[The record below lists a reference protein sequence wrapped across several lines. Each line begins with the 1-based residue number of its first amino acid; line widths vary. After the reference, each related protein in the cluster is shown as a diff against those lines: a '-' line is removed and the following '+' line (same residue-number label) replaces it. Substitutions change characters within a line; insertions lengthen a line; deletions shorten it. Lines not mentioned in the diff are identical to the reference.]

1 MTSKSVITVIEKAAE
16 MKAYSNALRKAGK
29 SIAFVPTMGALHE
42 GHLSLMREGRKRA
55 DTLVVSIFV
64 NPEQFGP
71 GEDYNE
77 YTRDTEG
84 DLGKM
89 ERIGVDAVFIPGP
102 EEIYPPGF
110 QTYVQVE
117 ELEKPLCGPFRPG
130 HFRGVAT
137 VVLKLFN
144 IVKADIA
151 VFGQKDYQQWKIIER
166 MARDLDLDI
175 EILGLPIVREE
186 SGLAMSSRNAYL
198 SDQDTQRAL
207 SLSRALLE
215 IKSQFANGTYE
226 TGKLVDSGKMALV
239 RGSVGDVDYL
249 EIRDGETL
257 ENKKEAACGD
267 VAAVAARVG
276 GARLIDN
283 IIL

>member
-1 MTSKSVITVIEKAAE
+1 MTSKSAITVIEKAPE
-16 MKAYSNALRKAGK
+16 MKAYSNALRNAGK

-42 GHLSLMREGRKRA
+42 GHLSLMREARKRA
-55 DTLVVSIFV
+55 DILVVSIFV

-71 GEDYNE
+71 GEDYDK
-77 YTRDTEG
+77 YVRDREG
-84 DLGKM
+84 DLQKM
-89 ERIGVDAVFIPGP
+89 KGIGVDAVFMPGP

-110 QTYVQVE
+110 QTYVEVE
-117 ELEKPLCGPFRPG
+117 ELEKPLCGAFRPG

-144 IVKADIA
+144 IVRADVA
-151 VFGQKDYQQWKIIER
+151 LFGQKDYQQLKIIER
-166 MARDLDLDI
+166 MVRDLDLDI
-175 EILGLPIVREE
+175 EVVGLPIVREE
-186 SGLAMSSRNAYL
+186 TGLAMSSRNAYL
-198 SDQDTQRAL
+198 SDKDRQRAL

-215 IKSQFANGTYE
+215 IKSQFANGSLKTDD
-226 TGKLVDSGKMALV
+226 LVESGKKVLEQA
-239 RGSVGDVDYL
+239 SIEDVDYL

-257 ENKKEAACGD
+257 ENKRVAARGD

>member
-1 MTSKSVITVIEKAAE
+1 MTSQNVMAVIEDVGE
-16 MKAYSNALRKAGK
+16 MKAYSNALRKEGK
-29 SIAFVPTMGALHE
+29 SIALVPTMGALHE

-55 DTLVVSIFV
+55 DILVVSIFV
-64 NPEQFGP
+64 NPTQFGP
-71 GEDYNE
+71 SEDYNK
-77 YTRDTEG
+77 YMRDKDG
-84 DLGKM
+84 DLEKIKD
-89 ERIGVDAVFIPGP
+89 IGVDTVFMPGP
-102 EEIYPPGF
+102 DEVYPPGF

-117 ELEKPLCGPFRPG
+117 ELEKPLCGALRPG

-144 IVKADIA
+144 IVKADVA
-151 VFGQKDYQQWKIIER
+151 LFGQKDYQQWKIIER
-166 MARDLDLDI
+166 MVRDLDLDI

-186 SGLAMSSRNAYL
+186 TGLAMSSRNAYL
-198 SDQDTQRAL
+198 SDHNTQRAL

-215 IKSQFANGTYE
+215 IKSQFANGTCK
-226 TGKLVDSGKMALV
+226 TDSLVDSGKRVLERA
-239 RGSVGDVDYL
+239 SVEEIDYL

-257 ENKKEAACGD
+257 QNKHEAARGD

>member
-1 MTSKSVITVIEKAAE
+1 MTSKSTITVIEKASE

-42 GHLSLMREGRKRA
+42 GHLSLMREARKRA
-55 DTLVVSIFV
+55 DALVVSIFV
-64 NPEQFGP
+64 NPAQFGP
-71 GEDYNE
+71 SEDYDK
-77 YTRDTEG
+77 YARDREG
-84 DLGKM
+84 DLQKM
-89 ERIGVDAVFIPGP
+89 EGVGVDALFMPGP
-102 EEIYPPGF
+102 DEIYPPGF
-110 QTYVQVE
+110 QTYVEVE
-117 ELEKPLCGPFRPG
+117 ELEKPLCGAFRPG

-144 IVKADIA
+144 IVKADVA
-151 VFGQKDYQQWKIIER
+151 LFGQKDYQQLKVIQR
-166 MARDLDLDI
+166 MVRDLDLDI
-175 EILGLPIVREE
+175 EIIGFPIVREE
-186 SGLAMSSRNAYL
+186 TGLAMSSRNAYL
-198 SDQDTQRAL
+198 SDEDRQRAL

-215 IKSQFANGTYE
+215 IKTQFANGNHE
-226 TGKLVDSGKMALV
+226 TQGLVDCGRKVLEQASID
-239 RGSVGDVDYL
+239 DVDYL

-257 ENKKEAACGD
+257 EHKQEAARGD

>member
-1 MTSKSVITVIEKAAE
+1 MTNKSTITVIEKVAE

-29 SIAFVPTMGALHE
+29 SVAFVPTMGALHE

-55 DTLVVSIFV
+55 DILVVSIFV
-64 NPEQFGP
+64 NPTQFGP
-71 GEDYNE
+71 SEDYNE

-84 DLGKM
+84 DLEKM
-89 ERIGVDAVFIPGP
+89 KGVGVDAVFMPGA

-186 SGLAMSSRNAYL
+186 TGLAMSSRNAYL
-198 SDQDTQRAL
+198 SDQEREKAL
-207 SLSRALLE
+207 SLSKALLE
-215 IKSQFANGTYE
+215 IKSQFENGTYE
-226 TGKLVDSGKMALV
+226 TDKLVNRGKRVFDRA
-239 RGSVGDVDYL
+239 SVEDVDYL

-257 ENKKEAACGD
+257 ENKKEAARGD
-267 VAAVAARVG
+267 VAAAAARVG

>member
-1 MTSKSVITVIEKAAE
+1 MTSTSAITVIERAAE
-16 MKAYSNALRKAGK
+16 MKAHSNALRKAGK
-29 SIAFVPTMGALHE
+29 SIALVPTMGALHE

-55 DTLVVSIFV
+55 DILVVSIFV
-64 NPEQFGP
+64 NPTQFGP
-71 GEDYNE
+71 GEDYDK
-77 YTRDTEG
+77 YARDREG
-84 DLGKM
+84 DLQKM
-89 ERIGVDAVFIPGP
+89 KGIGVDAVFMPGP

-110 QTYVQVE
+110 QTYVSVE
-117 ELEKPLCGPFRPG
+117 ELEKPLCGASRPG

-151 VFGQKDYQQWKIIER
+151 LFGQKDYQQLKVIQR

-175 EILGLPIVREE
+175 EVIGLPIVREE
-186 SGLAMSSRNAYL
+186 TGLAMSSRNAYL
-198 SDQDTQRAL
+198 SDEDRQRAL

-215 IKSQFANGTYE
+215 IKSQFANGAYE
-226 TGKLVDSGKMALV
+226 TENLVQSAMKVLEQA
-239 RGSVGDVDYL
+239 SVEDIDYL

-257 ENKKEAACGD
+257 EYKKEAARGD
-267 VAAVAARVG
+267 VIAVACRVG